1 MDAKTNNIIKNV
13 AKKVNEKIKELRQQN
28 PKADLD
34 DVCRIALDMY
44 YPKIESLGVQR
55 YYLAWHV
62 GVLNGV
68 FQDR

>member
-13 AKKVNEKIKELRQQN
+13 AKKVNEQIKKLRAEN

-34 DVCRIALDMY
+34 DVCRSALDMY
-44 YPKIESLGVQR
+44 YPQIEPLGIKR
-55 YYLAWHV
+55 HYLAWHV

-68 FQDR
+68 FEDR

>member
-1 MDAKTNNIIKNV
+1 MDAKTNNTIKNV
-13 AKKVNEKIKELRQQN
+13 AKKVNDKIKELRKEN
-28 PKADLD
+28 PEADLD

-44 YPKIESLGVQR
+44 YPKIEPLGVQR